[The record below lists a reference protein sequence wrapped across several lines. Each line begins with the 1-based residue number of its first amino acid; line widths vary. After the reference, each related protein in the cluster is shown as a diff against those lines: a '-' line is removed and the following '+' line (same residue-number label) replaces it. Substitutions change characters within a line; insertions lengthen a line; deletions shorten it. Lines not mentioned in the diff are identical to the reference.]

1 MLLDL
6 DDARRDFR
14 DYVREWVDK
23 NFPPARAIELEK
35 REYEYPFELWDAMAE
50 AGFHAMGIDEEYGGQ
65 GGDAVDTAVLA
76 RELARSLGGLSWVWG
91 IPSFAGAK
99 AIGHSGTEEQKRE
112 YLPKLAAG
120 EIRFSIAVTEPGG
133 GTDLL
138 GAMRTRATKVPG
150 GWKVTGQKMWST
162 GAKEATYLLLL
173 ARSGDPGQASG
184 RPQTTLLLVPT
195 DSPGIEMRYI
205 PKLGMRAMGS
215 CEVFLDDVFVPDSNV
230 LGTAHQGFKVLV
242 ASLNNERI
250 MAGALALGMIDGILD
265 ESVDYAKKRSTFG
278 KVIGGHQI
286 IQHYVADTALAQKQA
301 ELLTFDAA
309 WREASGVDCHKE
321 ANVVKVVTS
330 ELAVAAADRGIQIL
344 GGMGI
349 SSETH
354 AQRFWRDL
362 RQFRIAPI
370 SNEMVRNNLA
380 ESYGLPRSY

>member
-6 DDARRDFR
+6 DDARRTFR
-14 DYVREWVDK
+14 DYVHEWVDK
-23 NFPPARAIELEK
+23 NFPPSRAIELEK
-35 REYEYPFELWDAMAE
+35 LEYKYPFELWDAMAE
-50 AGFHAMGIDEEYGGQ
+50 AGFHAVGIEEEYGGQ

-99 AIGHSGTEEQKRE
+99 AIGHSGTEEQKHE

-173 ARSGDPGQASG
+173 ARSGDLGQASG

-215 CEVFLDDVFVPDSNV
+215 CEVFLDDVFVPDSQI
-230 LGTAHQGFKVLV
+230 LGTEHQGFKVLV

-265 ESVDYAKKRSTFG
+265 ESVDYAKNRSTFG

-286 IQHYVADTALAQKQA
+286 IQHYVADTAIAQKQA

-309 WREASGVDCHKE
+309 WREASGVNCHKE

-380 ESYGLPRSY
+380 ETYGLPRSY